1 IKHFKI
7 AGYKYFQY
15 FQYILF
21 KICGLSPWKQEFS
34 AFRKIATEDGSKNLA
49 WNFSH
54 AGSCYNILLFTVII
68 SMTFI
73 EILEKKL
80 EIIENDSMFGEISS
94 KFTIVSML
102 SASMIFIIY
111 VVRQTIL
118 INVNNQFKV
127 LDDELKNCADYSPK
141 YDTNYSIFTFNFLL
155 TSFILAAQ
163 VKIIQSVVRTI
174 IWSTPFVISNWVMTQ
189 YSLLV
194 FIIEKRFKRINSTI
208 SKMGTVNSK
217 ISHSRKSV
225 LQDIGR
231 IKLAYII
238 LCDMCDQASNFY
250 GFPTLISIFILS
262 VRSIFTLYYLILNMI
277 RIDEVDFY
285 IDTFVWMYG
294 AFLLRNVIIFTFLT
308 TYVTNTLKENK
319 KTICIINELRDRYFM
334 DEEIEQKLK
343 KFSKNL
349 LYMRVK
355 FTVCDIL
362 PLDRNLLAVI
372 SGTIT
377 TYLMIIIQFRLS
389 SMSY

>member
-1 IKHFKI
+1 MKHLKI
-7 AGYKYFQY
+7 VGYRYFQY

-21 KICGLSPWKQEFS
+21 KISGLSPWKQEFS
-34 AFRKIATEDGSKNLA
+34 AFRKIATEDDSKNLA

-68 SMTFI
+68 VMTLI
-73 EILEKKL
+73 EILKEEL
-80 EIIENDSMFGEISS
+80 EVIETDTMFGAVSS
-94 KFTIVSML
+94 KFMVISML
-102 SASMIFIIY
+102 SASIIFIIY

-127 LDDELKNCADYSPK
+127 LDAELKNCADYRAED
-141 YDTNYSIFTFNFLL
+141 DTNYSIFTLNFLM
-155 TSFILAAQ
+155 TIFTLAARGN
-163 VKIIQSVVRTI
+163 VIQSVVRTL
-174 IWSTPFVISNWVMTQ
+174 IWSTPFLISNWLIIQ
-189 YSLLV
+189 YTLLL
-194 FIIEKRFKRINSTI
+194 FIIEKRFKRINRAV

-217 ISHSRKSV
+217 ISHSRESV

-250 GFPTLISIFILS
+250 GFPTFISIFVLS
-262 VRSIFTLYYLILNMI
+262 IRSIFMLYYLILNLI
-277 RIDEVDFY
+277 RFEEM
-285 IDTFVWMYG
+285 DTFIWLY
-294 AFLLRNVIIFTFLT
+294 ASFLLRNVFLFTLLT
-308 TYVTNTLKENK
+308 TYVTKTIKENE
-319 KTICIINELRDRYFM
+319 KTIEVINELRDRYFM
-334 DEEIEQKLK
+334 DEKIEQKLK

-355 FTVCDIL
+355 FTVCDVL
-362 PLDRNLLAVI
+362 PLDRSLLAVI